1 MTFLA
6 YTVKRESFTV
16 EALNDLMDL
25 FNNISDIDVDEQI
38 GEITRNE
45 DIYKDDWRQLVVEA
59 IESINNEEKIV
70 LARRRLIK
78 FDKDIE
84 HSYILKQAYSKE
96 KNSYIFLLESQD
108 SIFFSQTPEQL
119 IKVNNKILSTKAV
132 AGTIKR
138 SQDEDED
145 RKR

>member
-1 MTFLA
+1 FIHPQSEKHHLRVVGGFQFSSHKSDDEWREFGLNHFVLPEVLISTDNNGTFLT

-78 FDKDIE
+78 FDKDI
-84 HSYILKQAYSKE
+84 
-96 KNSYIFLLESQD
+96 
-108 SIFFSQTPEQL
+108 SI
-119 IKVNNKILSTKAV
+119 
-132 AGTIKR
+132 
-138 SQDEDED
+138 
-145 RKR
+145 

>member
-1 MTFLA
+1 T

-78 FDKDIE
+78 FDKDI
-84 HSYILKQAYSKE
+84 SIPYILKQAYS
-96 KNSYIFLLESQD
+96 
-108 SIFFSQTPEQL
+108 
-119 IKVNNKILSTKAV
+119 
-132 AGTIKR
+132 
-138 SQDEDED
+138 
-145 RKR
+145 